1 MPKTKGFKKLV
12 SSVKDTYLGKSVPS
26 KYQMKYGKRYDS
38 SEVKSIAYAIAK
50 SRGISIDK

>member
-1 MPKTKGFKKLV
+1 MPKTKGFKKLI

-26 KYQMKYGKRYDS
+26 KYQKKYGKRYDS